1 MRPVGKRKKMFQ
13 RTDHFG
19 QVGRLSSYGSY
30 AHALAEMVR
39 VGGLPLDDVFDR
51 ARLRVSDLTK
61 GAEIS

>member
-1 MRPVGKRKKMFQ
+1 MFQ